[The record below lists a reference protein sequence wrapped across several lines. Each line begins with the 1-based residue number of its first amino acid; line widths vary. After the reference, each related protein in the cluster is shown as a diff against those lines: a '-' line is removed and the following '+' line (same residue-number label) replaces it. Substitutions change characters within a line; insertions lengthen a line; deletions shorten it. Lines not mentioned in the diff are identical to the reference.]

1 MVMKAAVPE
10 RHRQSA
16 AGVAMQVRTEPYD
29 PAWPVMFAAE
39 KDRLERLAGRWLITP
54 VEHIGST
61 SVPGLAAKPLIDMI
75 AGVVDLRTARAAI
88 GPLAGYGYVHSSH
101 RPDALW
107 FYKPI
112 SGASEGHTHHLHLT
126 EPGSD
131 LWRERLAFRDSLRS
145 DPRLADQYQQLKQE
159 LSRRFPNDG
168 VSYAAGKR
176 EFVAMVLA
184 RSGIRLRPQ
193 PR

>member
-1 MVMKAAVPE
+1 M
-10 RHRQSA
+10 R
-16 AGVAMQVRTEPYD
+16 VRVEPYD

-39 KDRLERLAGRWLITP
+39 KDRLERLLRCWLITP

-75 AGVVDLRTARAAI
+75 AGVADLPAAREAI
-88 GPLAGYGYVHSSH
+88 GPLAGHGYVHAEH
-101 RPDALW
+101 RPGALW
-107 FYKPI
+107 FYRPS
-112 SGASEGHTHHLHLT
+112 SGEPEGHTHHLHLT

-145 DPRLADQYQQLKQE
+145 DPALVAKYQQLKQD
-159 LSRRFPNDG
+159 LSQQFPDDG
-168 VSYAAGKR
+168 LSYSAGKR

-184 RSGIRLRPQ
+184 RSGIRLSARPAS
-193 PR
+193 